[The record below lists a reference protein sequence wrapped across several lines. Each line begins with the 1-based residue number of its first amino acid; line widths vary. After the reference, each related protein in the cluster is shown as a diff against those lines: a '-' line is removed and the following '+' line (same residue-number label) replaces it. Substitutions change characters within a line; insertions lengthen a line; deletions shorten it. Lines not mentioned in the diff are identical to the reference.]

1 MTQNTPLN
9 TDAIVAVPTDPQVLA
24 EAVAAAMFERDA
36 AAQAMGITIDLIGPG
51 YARLSMTVRPDM
63 LNGHGTCHG
72 GFIFA
77 LADTCF
83 AYACNTGNRVTV
95 ASACSID
102 YLAPGRAGT
111 RLKAEA
117 RMRSAAG
124 RTGVYDIDI
133 IDSDGSLIA
142 MFRGKSYRIA
152 GDVIAGS

>member
-1 MTQNTPLN
+1 MA
-9 TDAIVAVPTDPQVLA
+9 DAHTIKFADPQTLA

-36 AAQAMGITIDLIGPG
+36 AAQAMGITVDAIGPG
-51 YARLSMTVRPDM
+51 HARLSMTVRPDM
-63 LNGHGTCHG
+63 LNGHGMCHG

-111 RLKAEA
+111 RLQADA
-117 RMRSAAG
+117 RVRSKAG

-133 IDSDGSLIA
+133 TDADGTLIA

-152 GDVIAGS
+152 GEVIPGAGTPD